1 MSSTSEANKPEI
13 EFGGAIKI
21 QLPSGD
27 FSKINR
33 LNPAIVNYL
42 SKNWLDT
49 HTLSGKQLLLI
60 PEKTE
65 FFEKFLVDNG
75 IIIQARPPKKE
86 HEPKSKPKADVISI
100 SAVGGGA
107 TSGVSG
113 GGGDASGGGGG
124 GDASGG
130 GGGGDASGGGG
141 GGNASGGGGDEY
153 TFGYV
158 DEFMKQ
164 VEKEIK
170 KTIQKE
176 NTAEMIVPN
185 AEQSKLL
192 KKNTDSNVLD
202 IRIMLANSIL
212 STYRTNFLQIKSH
225 EKRILSIIKNIP
237 NELDDDVD
245 EIVLKREYLEK
256 LKESIQSF
264 QELLFE
270 ILDEFEIEYTVFE
283 IFDDKSTNKFFKLY
297 IDEYN
302 LRKKIVELD
311 KKLISSGLE
320 ECEEYS
326 EEEFIKKEKE
336 LEIFLKG

>member
-1 MSSTSEANKPEI
+1 MSSTSEINKLEI
-13 EFGGAIKI
+13 EYGGAIKI

-42 SKNWLDT
+42 SKNWSET

-65 FFEKFLVDNG
+65 FFKKFLTDNG
-75 IIIQARPPKKE
+75 YIIQTRPTKKE
-86 HEPKSKPKADVISI
+86 HEPKPLAEISSV
-100 SAVGGGA
+100 SAA
-107 TSGVSG
+107 G
-113 GGGDASGGGGG
+113 GGGDNVDSKVRISVGAIVGGGGG
-124 GDASGG
+124 SSSG
-130 GGGGDASGGGG
+130 S
-141 GGNASGGGGDEY
+141 EY
-153 TFGYV
+153 NF
-158 DEFMKQ
+158 DNHNEFMKQ
-164 VEKEIK
+164 YEKDIEKTIKKEI
-170 KTIQKE
+170 
-176 NTAEMIVPN
+176 TAEIIIIN
-185 AEQSKLL
+185 AEQSKNI
-192 KKNTDSNVLD
+192 KENAHSQVLD
-202 IRIMLANSIL
+202 IRIMHANSIL
-212 STYRTNFLQIKSH
+212 RIYRTNFLQIKSN
-225 EKRILSIIKNIP
+225 EKKILSIIKNIP
-237 NELDDDVD
+237 NELDEEVD
-245 EIVLKREYLEK
+245 EIILKREYLEK

-270 ILDEFEIEYTVFE
+270 ILDEFEIEYYVFE
-283 IFDDKSTNKFFKLY
+283 IFDDKSTNKFFKLC

-336 LEIFLKG
+336 LELFLKG

>member
-1 MSSTSEANKPEI
+1 MSSTSDTNKLEI
-13 EFGGAIKI
+13 EYGGANKI

-33 LNPAIVNYL
+33 LNNYPAIIDYL
-42 SKNWLDT
+42 SKNWSET
-49 HTLSGKQLLLI
+49 HTLSSKQLLLI

-65 FFEKFLVDNG
+65 FFSKFMSDNG
-75 IIIQARPPKKE
+75 YIIEPRPPKKE
-86 HEPKSKPKADVISI
+86 HLPKPKNNIS
-100 SAVGGGA
+100 SASAGGGVIGSDGNEDD
-107 TSGVSG
+107 TSAI
-113 GGGDASGGGGG
+113 GDTGGGGG
-124 GDASGG
+124 GCKDK
-130 GGGGDASGGGG
+130 
-141 GGNASGGGGDEY
+141 Y
-153 TFGYV
+153 TYGFV
-158 DEFMKQ
+158 DEFMQQ
-164 VEKEIK
+164 VEKDIK
-170 KTIQKE
+170 ITIKKE
-176 NTAEMIVPN
+176 NTAEIIVPN

-212 STYRTNFLQIKSH
+212 STYKTNFLQIRSH

-237 NELDDDVD
+237 NELDEEVD

-270 ILDEFEIEYTVFE
+270 ILDDFEIEYFVFE
-283 IFDDKSTNKFFKLY
+283 IFDDKSTNKFFKLC

-302 LRKKIVELD
+302 LRKKILELD
-311 KKLISSGLE
+311 KKLISYGFE

-326 EEEFIKKEKE
+326 EEEFLKKEKE
-336 LEIFLKG
+336 LELFLKG

>member
-1 MSSTSEANKPEI
+1 
-13 EFGGAIKI
+13 
-21 QLPSGD
+21 
-27 FSKINR
+27 
-33 LNPAIVNYL
+33 
-42 SKNWLDT
+42 
-49 HTLSGKQLLLI
+49 
-60 PEKTE
+60 
-65 FFEKFLVDNG
+65 
-75 IIIQARPPKKE
+75 
-86 HEPKSKPKADVISI
+86 
-100 SAVGGGA
+100 
-107 TSGVSG
+107 
-113 GGGDASGGGGG
+113 
-124 GDASGG
+124 
-130 GGGGDASGGGG
+130 
-141 GGNASGGGGDEY
+141 
-153 TFGYV
+153 
-158 DEFMKQ
+158 MKQ

-212 STYRTNFLQIKSH
+212 RTYRTNFLQIKSH

-283 IFDDKSTNKFFKLY
+283 LFDDKSTNKFFKLC

-336 LEIFLKG
+336 LELFLKG